1 MQSWKWSTAS
11 AAKVKVFLLMTVTT
25 VTRGSDE
32 EYRQLPPLVRTYVS
46 PTAALLLGTPCSEAK
61 EGPLR
66 MPYRMTVTEFRE
78 SMRRF
83 LDLRRLETTQRTL
96 NDGTLDGW
104 IALVLV
110 WAAVI
115 ATLLAIVAV
124 LLGPAE

>member
-1 MQSWKWSTAS
+1 M
-11 AAKVKVFLLMTVTT
+11 
-25 VTRGSDE
+25 
-32 EYRQLPPLVRTYVS
+32 
-46 PTAALLLGTPCSEAK
+46 
-61 EGPLR
+61 R

>member
-32 EYRQLPPLVRTYVS
+32 EYRQLPPSGANLRVTYRGPVVGN
-46 PTAALLLGTPCSEAK
+46 ALF
-61 EGPLR
+61 EGEGGPMR

>member
-1 MQSWKWSTAS
+1 M
-11 AAKVKVFLLMTVTT
+11 
-25 VTRGSDE
+25 
-32 EYRQLPPLVRTYVS
+32 
-46 PTAALLLGTPCSEAK
+46 
-61 EGPLR
+61 R

-78 SMRRF
+78 SIRRF
-83 LDLRRLETTQRTL
+83 LDLRRLETTQHTL

>member
-1 MQSWKWSTAS
+1 
-11 AAKVKVFLLMTVTT
+11 
-25 VTRGSDE
+25 
-32 EYRQLPPLVRTYVS
+32 
-46 PTAALLLGTPCSEAK
+46 
-61 EGPLR
+61 